1 MKPYSAHPFKG
12 NLHPANKCGIC
23 GNSNLK
29 LNRSKETINWRKQME
44 EELEEMFLTYGD
56 YYVELDGL
64 YYEDE
69 YEAN

>member
-1 MKPYSAHPFKG
+1 MG
-12 NLHPANKCGIC
+12 
-23 GNSNLK
+23 
-29 LNRSKETINWRKQME
+29 
-44 EELEEMFLTYGD
+44 EELEEMFLTYGG